1 MQANSKQPPV
11 FCILQ
16 RTCATEFDAEYAGG
30 AKKQH
35 GLFAF
40 RNLSPHSPH
49 PRLPVLTFV
58 CATRGQSDVRMQSLG
73 SCSSATRAR
82 MHALSPTGCT
92 STVRFSNL
100 PRSGRAQGRIRKW
113 PNRVPCYFLYVSY
126 LSWPTQL
133 ELEEASQSPSSSSCS
148 CSPASITSERRPK
161 EKSGPHDKPTRV
173 PRLAR
178 RRGRTLH
185 RGHAARVIK
194 TRNTG
199 KDGLCCGPWRAR
211 VPGLVTSP
219 KRAEKATDV
228 GSECARHLS
237 EEVTAIAKMP
247 HRLVGS
253 ASRKPR
259 TLGPFVYVLWKNKVG
274 DGEEMYSSCRPCP
287 RTPERLRHRNLLDAE
302 ASDKFE
308 YKLYDASSCRG
319 TGHARYGG
327 MRIHRTQ
334 DSSGVRDAGEGGDAG
349 TSYRYPGSDFQD
361 AG

>member
-1 MQANSKQPPV
+1 MD
-11 FCILQ
+11 
-16 RTCATEFDAEYAGG
+16 CA
-30 AKKQH
+30 
-35 GLFAF
+35 
-40 RNLSPHSPH
+40 
-49 PRLPVLTFV
+49 VV
-58 CATRGQSDVRMQSLG
+58 RG
-73 SCSSATRAR
+73 
-82 MHALSPTGCT
+82 
-92 STVRFSNL
+92 
-100 PRSGRAQGRIRKW
+100 
-113 PNRVPCYFLYVSY
+113 
-126 LSWPTQL
+126 
-133 ELEEASQSPSSSSCS
+133 
-148 CSPASITSERRPK
+148 
-161 EKSGPHDKPTRV
+161 
-173 PRLAR
+173 
-178 RRGRTLH
+178 
-185 RGHAARVIK
+185 GHAY
-194 TRNTG
+194 
-199 KDGLCCGPWRAR
+199 P
-211 VPGLVTSP
+211 SP